1 MLLSLSNTNEQVE
14 LCSNGHSFLQQQNLL
29 EGWRLH
35 SAGYAV
41 YQYLEKGKIQT
52 LYLHKY
58 LAKNF
63 VTLPSINKRLFVS
76 LKNKNK
82 LDCRIENLIWAT
94 MSELRR
100 HQKPQIGFRGVSK
113 DGRKYRAVLYDNGQ
127 RIYLGTFDTAEAA
140 ARAYDTESLKR
151 FGKTNSLNLL

>member
-1 MLLSLSNTNEQVE
+1 
-14 LCSNGHSFLQQQNLL
+14 
-29 EGWRLH
+29 
-35 SAGYAV
+35 
-41 YQYLEKGKIQT
+41 
-52 LYLHKY
+52 
-58 LAKNF
+58 
-63 VTLPSINKRLFVS
+63 
-76 LKNKNK
+76 
-82 LDCRIENLIWAT
+82 